1 MRKIGLILFLLS
13 PATVFAQQM
22 SQQDMQN
29 MMVQVQEVQA
39 CMQTI
44 DQNELNKLQEESK
57 KIEAEVKSLC
67 NNSKRDEAQDKAMA
81 YSKEVINSTAMAT
94 MRKCTEN
101 LSGALKGMMP
111 DLSPEKI
118 AKDFSGKHVCDE
130 I

>member
-67 NNSKRDEAQDKAMA
+67 DNSKRDEAQDKAMA
-81 YSKEVINSTAMAT
+81 YSKEVINSAAMAT

-118 AKDFSGKHVCDE
+118 AKDFSDKHVCDE

>member
-81 YSKEVINSTAMAT
+81 YSKEVINSAAMAT

-118 AKDFSGKHVCDE
+118 AKDFSDKHVCDE

>member
-22 SQQDMQN
+22 SQQDMQD

-57 KIEAEVKSLC
+57 KLRLRSKACAITVKEM
-67 NNSKRDEAQDKAMA
+67 KRRIRQWH
-81 YSKEVINSTAMAT
+81 TA
-94 MRKCTEN
+94 RK
-101 LSGALKGMMP
+101 
-111 DLSPEKI
+111 
-118 AKDFSGKHVCDE
+118 
-130 I
+130 

>member
-39 CMQTI
+39 CMQSI

-67 NNSKRDEAQDKAMA
+67 DNSKRDEAQDKAMA
-81 YSKEVINSTAMAT
+81 YSKEVINSAAMAT

-118 AKDFSGKHVCDE
+118 AKDFSDKHVCDE

>member
-29 MMVQVQEVQA
+29 MMVQVQEVQE

-44 DQNELNKLQEESK
+44 DQNELNNLQEESK
-57 KIEAEVKSLC
+57 IFEAEVKSLC
-67 NNSKRDEAQDKAMA
+67 KNGKRDEAQDKAMA
-81 YSKEVINSTAMAT
+81 YSKEVINSAAMAT

-118 AKDFSGKHVCDE
+118 AKDFSDKHVCDE

>member
-1 MRKIGLILFLLS
+1 MKRLSAVLLLS
-13 PATVFAQQM
+13 LPALAFAQQM

-29 MMVQVQEVQA
+29 MMAQVQEVQA

-44 DQNELNKLQEESK
+44 DQNELNSLQEESK
-57 KIEAEVKSLC
+57 KFEAEVKSLC
-67 NNSKRDEAQDKAMA
+67 TNGKRGEAQDKAMA
-81 YSKEVINSTAMAT
+81 YSKEVINSAAMAT

-118 AKDFSGKHVCDE
+118 AKDFSDKHVCDE

>member
-44 DQNELNKLQEESK
+44 DQNELNNLQEESK
-57 KIEAEVKSLC
+57 IFEAEVKNLC
-67 NNSKRDEAQDKAMA
+67 KNGKRDEAQDKAMA
-81 YSKEVINSTAMAT
+81 YSKEVINSAAMAT

-118 AKDFSGKHVCDE
+118 AKDFSDKHVCDE

>member
-22 SQQDMQN
+22 SQQDMQD

-81 YSKEVINSTAMAT
+81 YSKEVINSAAMAT

-118 AKDFSGKHVCDE
+118 AKDFSDKHVCDE

>member
-1 MRKIGLILFLLS
+1 MREIGLILFLLS

-29 MMVQVQEVQA
+29 MMVQVQEVQE

-44 DQNELNKLQEESK
+44 DQNELNNLQEESK
-57 KIEAEVKSLC
+57 IFEAEVKSLC
-67 NNSKRDEAQDKAMA
+67 KNGKRDEAQDKAMA
-81 YSKEVINSTAMAT
+81 YSKEVINSAAMAT

-118 AKDFSGKHVCDE
+118 AKDFSDKHVCDE

>member
-1 MRKIGLILFLLS
+1 
-13 PATVFAQQM
+13 
-22 SQQDMQN
+22 MQN

-67 NNSKRDEAQDKAMA
+67 DNSKRDEAQDKAMA
-81 YSKEVINSTAMAT
+81 YSKEVINSAAMAT

-118 AKDFSGKHVCDE
+118 AKDFSDKHVCDE